1 MIVCNVRNTQT
12 SLTGVQRYT
21 LELLKRFGPRVATI
35 QPKNRSEGL
44 KGHAW
49 EQFVLPTRLEGRLL
63 WSPSNTGPLAV
74 ERQVVTIM
82 DVAPLDHPSWSG
94 AQFSLWYRAL
104 LPKLAQRVRAILT
117 VSHFS
122 KSRIVHHCPLAEAK
136 IHVVHNAA
144 DERFSPATA
153 TDIAAVRKL
162 LAIPSPSY
170 FLALGSLEPR
180 KNLGRLLA
188 AWQRIQPELPE
199 DVWLVLA
206 GAKGKQHVFGD
217 HALGPLPPRVH
228 LTGHV
233 PDHCV
238 PALYSGAIG
247 CAYVSLY
254 EGFGLP
260 PLEAMACGTPV
271 VTSNTSSLPEVVG
284 DAALT
289 VDPFDVDAIASRLL
303 EMASDS
309 RLRETLRSKGLVRA
323 KMFDWNQTAEATMSV
338 LEQASQP

>member
-1 MIVCNVRNTQT
+1 MIVCNVRNTQAN
-12 SLTGVQRYT
+12 LTGVQRYT
-21 LELLKRFGPRVATI
+21 LELLKRFGSRVATI
-35 QPKNRSEGL
+35 EPTTRAEGL

-49 EQFVLPTRLEGRLL
+49 EQFVLPTRLQGRLL
-63 WSPSNTGPLAV
+63 WSPSNTGPLSV

-82 DVAPLDHPSWSG
+82 DVAPLDHPAWSST
-94 AQFSLWYRAL
+94 QFSLWYRAL
-104 LPKLAQRVRAILT
+104 LPNLARRVRAILT
-117 VSHFS
+117 VSNFS
-122 KSRIVHHCPLAEAK
+122 KSRLVCHCPFAEHK

-144 DERFSPATA
+144 DKRFSPA
-153 TDIAAVRKL
+153 AAAEISAARKL

-180 KNLGRLLA
+180 KNLRRLLA
-188 AWQRIQPELPE
+188 AWSRVESELPK

-206 GAKGKQHVFGD
+206 GAKGKQQVFGD
-217 HALGPLPPRVH
+217 QSLGELPSRVH

-233 PDHCV
+233 PDQLV
-238 PALYSGAIG
+238 PALYSGAIA

-271 VTSNTSSLPEVVG
+271 ITSNAGSLLEVVG

-289 VDPFDVDAIASRLL
+289 VDPFDVDRIAGALL
-303 EMASDS
+303 EIASDS
-309 RLRETLRSKGLVRA
+309 ELREKLRSKGLVRA
-323 KMFDWNQTAEATMSV
+323 TMFDWNKTAEATMSV
-338 LEQASQP
+338 LEQASQS